1 MLYHLIR
8 PLLFQ
13 LDAERAHDAVLR
25 ALGLLETVLVRTGYV
40 PRPWTHPL
48 LAQRL
53 WGIDFPN
60 PVGLAAG
67 LDKNARAPHVWPLCG
82 FGSAELGTVTAHGQ
96 PGNPTPR
103 LFRLPRDR
111 ALINRMG
118 FNNDGAAA
126 VARRLSALTGGRP
139 PAIPIGINLGK
150 SRATPLDDAV
160 SDYVASF
167 RAVFPFASYLV
178 INVSS
183 PNTPGLRDLQAA
195 EHLAALLA
203 ALRAE
208 NTTLAGATGAAP
220 RPLLV
225 KLAPDLSDE
234 GLADVVRVARAG
246 GAAGLIATNTT
257 VTRAG
262 LTTPCDTAGGLS
274 GAPLRGRALAVVGT
288 LRRLA
293 GADLPIVGVGG
304 IASAADAY
312 AMIRAGAALVQLY
325 TGLIYEGPRLPARIA
340 RGLVDLLR
348 RDGFAHVSEAVGSAV
363 P

>member
-8 PLLFQ
+8 PLLFRF
-13 LDAERAHDAVLR
+13 DAERAHDAVFR
-25 ALGLLETVLVRTGYV
+25 VLGVLESVLVRTGYA
-40 PRPWTHPL
+40 PRPWTHPR

-82 FGSAELGTVTAHGQ
+82 FGSAELGTVTAHAQ
-96 PGNPTPR
+96 PGNPKPR
-103 LFRLPRDR
+103 LFRVPRDR

-126 VARRLSALTGGRP
+126 VARRLGVLTGHRP
-139 PAIPIGINLGK
+139 SAIPIGINLGK
-150 SRATPLDDAV
+150 SRVTALDDAV

-167 RAVFPFASYLV
+167 RAAFPFASYVV

-203 ALRAE
+203 ALTAE
-208 NTTLAGATGAAP
+208 NTALACAGGTVP

-246 GAAGLIATNTT
+246 RAAGLIATNTT
-257 VTRAG
+257 VTRSG
-262 LTTPCDTAGGLS
+262 LTTACDEAGGLS
-274 GAPLRGRALAVVGT
+274 GAPLRARALAVVGT
-288 LRRLA
+288 LHRLA

-312 AMIRAGAALVQLY
+312 AMIRAGASLVQLY
-325 TGLIYEGPRLPARIA
+325 TGLIYDGPRLPVRIA